1 MMDLLIVWRCL
12 FSVPCLFMMFLDDF
26 VGASLCSFVKG
37 ASPCILFGIVDV
49 EGVEIYQSLIQT
61 WAIPDKVL

>member
-26 VGASLCSFVKG
+26 VGSSLCSLVKG
-37 ASPCILFGIVDV
+37 ASPCILFNLVDSK
-49 EGVEIYQSLIQT
+49 EL
-61 WAIPDKVL
+61 VLVFYLVL